1 MRALSWAVLGVL
13 GLGVALGSGLGCG
26 GNPYGYAPEYVP
38 LSEEEPYG
46 ERGLAL
52 AYEDVRRDPLK
63 YKDKL
68 VAWFGVVKDVQPV
81 PGEDQVRVA
90 LDLRFHQ
97 ERHLCTDQF
106 DDSCRVTISEKEGGP
121 FSAVVTLR
129 SEDRE
134 GRDRVTS
141 GSLLKVYGKPLADY
155 DDRGGPLLAT
165 EYYRHW
171 PLGTYVNTARA
182 TNMRR

>member
-1 MRALSWAVLGVL
+1 
-13 GLGVALGSGLGCG
+13 
-26 GNPYGYAPEYVP
+26 
-38 LSEEEPYG
+38 
-46 ERGLAL
+46 
-52 AYEDVRRDPLK
+52 
-63 YKDKL
+63 
-68 VAWFGVVKDVQPV
+68 V